1 MSKADIAIIGGA
13 ITGSAAAYFLA
24 KDGRA
29 GRVVVIEPD
38 PTYARATTQQAAGGI
53 RQLFSRPENIAMSQ
67 FGLPFYQS
75 FDEDMAVGG
84 ETPGVNFRFKGY
96 LFVATSDGQA
106 EIMRSNAD
114 VQANAGAKVELMNA
128 AEMQARFPSMG
139 VEDVSLACYSGDDG
153 WIDQS
158 AALWGFR
165 KKATALGAEYLKARV
180 VAMDVEGA
188 AVRRLH
194 LDTGETLEADV
205 VINAGGPWAGE
216 IAAMAGCD
224 VPVAPMAR
232 AAYFWRCA
240 EPVEDLPLIK
250 DDHKLFIR
258 AEGDGFIGGAP
269 TFEINPGFNWDFD
282 RGYFA
287 DYFETIVWPLLAKR
301 VPKFEQIKLERTWGG
316 HYSENLFDA
325 NMIIGRISKTIENL
339 YMAAGFSGH
348 GIMHAPAVGRALSEL
363 IVSGRF
369 ESIDLARLGMQ
380 RVWDDAPY
388 PEIGIK

>member
-1 MSKADIAIIGGA
+1 MNKADIIIIGGA
-13 ITGSAAAYFLA
+13 ITGSSAAYFLS

-29 GRVVVIEPD
+29 GRVVVIETD
-38 PTYARATTQQAAGGI
+38 STYERATTPQAAGGI

-67 FGLPFYQS
+67 FGLPFYQT
-75 FDEDMAVGG
+75 FDEDMAVED

-96 LFVATSDGQA
+96 LFVATSDNEA

-114 VQANAGAKVELMNA
+114 VQTAAGAKVELMDGTA
-128 AEMQARFPSMG
+128 MQARFPSMSAD
-139 VEDVSLACYSGDDG
+139 DVKLACYSSDDG
-153 WIDQS
+153 WIEPS

-165 KKATALGAEYLKARV
+165 KKAVSLGAEYVQGRV
-180 VAMDVEGA
+180 MGMDTEGT

-194 LDTGETLEADV
+194 LESGDVWEAGA
-205 VINAGGPWAGE
+205 VINAAGPWAGE
-216 IAAMAGCD
+216 VAAMAGVD
-224 VPVAPMAR
+224 VPVAPMSR

-269 TFEINPGFNWDFD
+269 TFEIKPGFNWDFD

-287 DYFETIVWPLLAKR
+287 DYFEKTVWPLLAQR
-301 VPKFEQIKLERTWGG
+301 VPKFERIKLERTFGG

-325 NMIIGRISKTIENL
+325 NMIIGRISKEIENL

-348 GIMHAPAVGRALSEL
+348 GIMHAPAVGRALAEL
-363 IVSGRF
+363 ILDGEFKSL
-369 ESIDLARLGMQ
+369 DLTRLGMQ
-380 RVWDDAPY
+380 RVWDDTPY
-388 PEIGIK
+388 PELGIK